1 TDGTNGWYSQT
12 YGGGWYM
19 SDTSW
24 LRTYNSKNVWTNTGL
39 LGSEGGL
46 TVGYSG
52 ISPPSGGAIIAGN
65 VGIGTTSPNS
75 ALDVG
80 GTSNSAMI
88 QNLATWGLNART
100 QGLLIMPEGSVTDNG
115 SGVLTF
121 GSTVIIMDPLSGSW
135 ERVASGSYT
144 LGTWGYLYAP
154 IPLTGTRGTTV
165 TPSVGTWADAD
176 VNYLGRDEVLLAQRS
191 GGGPIYTRFGIK
203 AGMTDF
209 SNNNLYGT
217 TFFGTSGSYQVTSV
231 GAATLALSQ
240 VSNLE
245 LNNGANNAVDIDAP
259 NISYASAGRIDFSTG
274 SISGGIVQS
283 QVVASIDGKGDFTA
297 KGTVATNGSPDLAE
311 FIQTAPGVSAGD
323 VVAPDERLAR
333 VPGPGGERIRVERA
347 DEPYEPGMLGVISDG
362 SSSFLIGSHLHGV
375 DAEKYPGQPLV
386 LAGRVP
392 VKVDLEGGPI
402 HIGDYLTSSS
412 RPGYAMRATK
422 PGATVGI
429 ALEDFGTGGSGRK
442 GKGTERTGKILCFVH
457 IGGNQEAYAK
467 ELAELRGQN
476 RKILEQNAALR
487 ENLESLKS
495 LICGDHPGAAACR

>member
-1 TDGTNGWYSQT
+1 MFMQNG
-12 YGGGWYM
+12 
-19 SDTSW
+19 
-24 LRTYNSKNVWTNTGL
+24 
-39 LGSEGGL
+39 
-46 TVGYSG
+46 
-52 ISPPSGGAIIAGN
+52 GN
-65 VGIGTTSPNS
+65 VGIGTTSPAQTLEVSGNS
-75 ALDVG
+75 
-80 GTSNSAMI
+80 
-88 QNLATWGLNART
+88 
-100 QGLLIMPEGSVTDNG
+100 EVT
-115 SGVLTF
+115 
-121 GSTVIIMDPLSGSW
+121 
-135 ERVASGSYT
+135 
-144 LGTWGYLYAP
+144 
-154 IPLTGTRGTTV
+154 
-165 TPSVGTWADAD
+165 
-176 VNYLGRDEVLLAQRS
+176 
-191 GGGPIYTRFGIK
+191 
-203 AGMTDF
+203 
-209 SNNNLYGT
+209 GT
-217 TFFGTSGSYQVTSV
+217 TFFGTGSTYQVTSV
-231 GAATLALSQ
+231 GATTLALSQ

-259 NISYASAGRIDFSTG
+259 NISYTSAGRIDFSTG

-323 VVAPDERLAR
+323 VVAPDERPAR

-429 ALEDFGTGGSGRK
+429 ALEDFGTGGSGGKR
-442 GKGTERTGKILCFVH
+442 KGTERTGKILCFVH

-487 ENLESLKS
+487 QGQRTQQSEIEALKKELWNLK
-495 LICGDHPGAAACR
+495 GN